1 MCDKYAGMHNFVYNF
16 AGERIQVNA
25 YKYQGTLV
33 QHESVGKL
41 PRDLVIP
48 NNHIRL
54 MDSIGQGELDA
65 VVTA

>member
-1 MCDKYAGMHNFVYNF
+1 MTNFEYNF
-16 AGERIQVNA
+16 AGKQIQDND
-25 YKYQGTLV
+25 YEGTLV
-33 QHESVGKL
+33 QNESVGKL

-48 NNHIRL
+48 NNQIRL

>member
-1 MCDKYAGMHNFVYNF
+1 MCDKYTGKHNFVYNF
-16 AGERIQVNA
+16 AGKQIQDND
-25 YKYQGTLV
+25 YEGTLV

-48 NNHIRL
+48 NNQIRL